1 MPGLSKLRGAFLGV
15 GLALLGCDA
24 SVTGQNLHELSVLD
38 GAITVA
44 APIGY
49 CIDKEASTARG
60 PATVL
65 LIGRCDDQGQV
76 AAAMVTLT
84 IGGIASA
91 GVLVAGQ
98 QVLKTFFDSNTGRRV
113 LARDGKA
120 DHVQILEMQNYGRG
134 LLLHLND
141 KVAGDYWRAITA
153 IKGRLV
159 TISALGVAGA
169 PLTAEQGRALVTDTM
184 ALLDKRNGVKPAAP

>member
-1 MPGLSKLRGAFLGV
+1 MPGLSKLRVAFLGV
-15 GLALLGCDA
+15 CLALLGCDA
-24 SVTGQNLHELSVLD
+24 AMTSRNLHELSVLD
-38 GAITVA
+38 GAITVT

-49 CIDKEASTARG
+49 CIDKEASAARG

-65 LIGRCDDQGQV
+65 LIGRCNDQGQV

-84 IGGIASA
+84 IGGTASA

-98 QVLKTFFDSNTGRRV
+98 QVLRKFFDSTAGRRV
-113 LARDGKA
+113 LARDGNA
-120 DHVQILEMQNYGRG
+120 DHVQILEVQNYGRG

-153 IKGRLV
+153 LKGRLV
-159 TISALGVAGA
+159 TISASGVTGA
-169 PLTAEQGRALVTDTM
+169 PLTTIQARALVTDTM
-184 ALLDKRNGVKPAAP
+184 ALLDKRNGIKPAAP